1 MTTPCSSVINLATAT
16 SARRCTT
23 PRFQNPNGGKGSQAA
38 DRPRDLVLSRS
49 QPQMPITY
57 TNRKGDLQAPFALEA
72 ADEAGAIA

>member
-1 MTTPCSSVINLATAT
+1 
-16 SARRCTT
+16 
-23 PRFQNPNGGKGSQAA
+23 
-38 DRPRDLVLSRS
+38 VLSRS